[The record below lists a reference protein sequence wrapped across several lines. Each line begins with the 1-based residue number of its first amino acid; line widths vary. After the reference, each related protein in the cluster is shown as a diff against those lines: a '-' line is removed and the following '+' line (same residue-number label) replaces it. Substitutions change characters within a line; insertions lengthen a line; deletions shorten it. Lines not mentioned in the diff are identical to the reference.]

1 MKNHF
6 HFYFLFVFL
15 IGFQSCKKAE
25 EVKVQ
30 KRIDQKIIEDSI
42 SLAKKSAEITPLLDS
57 IILKIKFNAIVS
69 VNWDGKKIYERANGF
84 SNFTTETKINNQTL
98 FPIASNSKQFAG
110 VLILQLQEQ
119 HKLNIEDKVSQ
130 YLQDYKTKTYQ
141 DITISQLLHHTS
153 GINFIGER
161 LLFKSGTA
169 MHYSNDGYKSL
180 GDIVEKLTGQSYDDK
195 LMALFQKLGM
205 AHSSTGNLYNGDN
218 FASAHLGSLKQNKE
232 VPNMPKRL
240 DKNNISIAAG
250 GILSTADDL
259 HLWNQSLYSGK
270 VLSDSAFQTF
280 IKPAK
285 TFDHYILG
293 KVKYACGIMIHEEN
307 PKTYLHTGYVKG
319 APSLVMFYP
328 ETKTSVVI
336 LSNIANEKLGKKAI
350 YKSHREIRAKID
362 SLQILW
368 TKAETKSSAI

>member
-6 HFYFLFVFL
+6 PFYFLFVFL

-57 IILKIKFNAIVS
+57 IILKNKFNTIVS

-180 GDIVEKLTGQSYDDK
+180 GDIVEKLTG
-195 LMALFQKLGM
+195 
-205 AHSSTGNLYNGDN
+205 
-218 FASAHLGSLKQNKE
+218 
-232 VPNMPKRL
+232 
-240 DKNNISIAAG
+240 
-250 GILSTADDL
+250 
-259 HLWNQSLYSGK
+259 
-270 VLSDSAFQTF
+270 
-280 IKPAK
+280 
-285 TFDHYILG
+285 
-293 KVKYACGIMIHEEN
+293 
-307 PKTYLHTGYVKG
+307 
-319 APSLVMFYP
+319 
-328 ETKTSVVI
+328 
-336 LSNIANEKLGKKAI
+336 
-350 YKSHREIRAKID
+350 
-362 SLQILW
+362 
-368 TKAETKSSAI
+368 

>member
-1 MKNHF
+1 MKKLLVWILLVTTFFNA
-6 HFYFLFVFL
+6 
-15 IGFQSCKKAE
+15 CKKTE
-25 EVKVQ
+25 EVEVQ
-30 KRIDQKIIEDSI
+30 KIIDQKRIEDSI
-42 SLAKKSAEITPLLDS
+42 TTAKKTAEITPLLDS
-57 IILKIKFNAIVS
+57 IILKNKFNAIVS
-69 VNWDGKKIYERANGF
+69 VDWDNKKIYERANGF
-84 SNFTTETKINNQTL
+84 SNFKTETKIDNQTL

-119 HKLNIEDKVSQ
+119 QKLDIEDKVSK

-141 DITISQLLHHTS
+141 DISISQLLHHTS

-161 LLFKSGTA
+161 LLFKPGTA

-180 GDIVEKLTGQSYDDK
+180 GDIVENLTGKSYDDNV
-195 LMALFQKLGM
+195 MALFQKLGM
-205 AHSSTGNLYNGDN
+205 AHSSTGNLFNGNN
-218 FASAHLGSLKQNKE
+218 FASAHLGSLKQNEE

-250 GILSTADDL
+250 GILSTVDDL
-259 HLWNQSLYSGK
+259 HLWNKSLYNGK
-270 VLSDSAFQTF
+270 VLSDSAFQIF
-280 IKPAK
+280 VKPAK

-293 KVKYACGIMIHEEN
+293 KVKYGCGIMIHEEN

-319 APSLVMFYP
+319 APSLVMYYP

-362 SLQILW
+362 SIQILW
-368 TKAETKSSAI
+368 TKAETKSTAI

>member
-1 MKNHF
+1 MKKQ
-6 HFYFLFVFL
+6 LVWILL
-15 IGFQSCKKAE
+15 IFAFFGACKKTE
-25 EVKVQ
+25 EVEAQ
-30 KRIDQKIIEDSI
+30 KIIDQKRIEDSI
-42 SLAKKSAEITPLLDS
+42 SLVKKSAEITPLLDS
-57 IILKIKFNAIVS
+57 IILKNKFNAIVS
-69 VNWDGKKIYERANGF
+69 VDWDGKKIYERANGF
-84 SNFTTETKINNQTL
+84 SNFKTESKIDNQTV

-119 HKLNIEDKVSQ
+119 QKINIEDKVSK
-130 YLQDYKTKTYQ
+130 YLQDYKTKSYQ

-161 LLFKSGTA
+161 LLFKPGRA

-180 GDIVEKLTGQSYDDK
+180 GDIVENLTGKSYDDNVV
-195 LMALFQKLGM
+195 ALYQKLGM
-205 AHSSTGNLYNGDN
+205 KHSSTGNLFNGNN
-218 FASAHLGSLKQNKE
+218 FASAHLGSLKQNEE

-240 DKNNISIAAG
+240 DKNSISIAAG
-250 GILSTADDL
+250 GILSTVDDL
-259 HLWNQSLYSGK
+259 HLWNRSLYNGK

-280 IKPAK
+280 VKPAK

-293 KVKYACGIMIHEEN
+293 KVKYGCGIMIHEED

-319 APSLVMFYP
+319 APSLVMYYP
-328 ETKTSVVI
+328 ESKTSVVI

-362 SLQILW
+362 SLQMLW
-368 TKAETKSSAI
+368 TKEETKNSNN